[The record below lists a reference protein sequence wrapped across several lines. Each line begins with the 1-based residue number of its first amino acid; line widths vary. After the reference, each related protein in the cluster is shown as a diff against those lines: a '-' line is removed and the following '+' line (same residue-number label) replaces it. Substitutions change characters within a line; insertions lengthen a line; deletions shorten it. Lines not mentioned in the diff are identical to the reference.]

1 MKTIT
6 ANIRKVHAAV
16 WMVSALMLC
25 ACSADLT
32 NTTTPPE
39 EDEAAV
45 VDAIDVSGEATRAL
59 GMSLDEFSVSVYNVK
74 TGKLIVDGAH
84 YVSNGTGFTS
94 TPAWRMV
101 ATEMKAIGVSPTM
114 SILESVTVNA
124 DDAYYD
130 YTVPTTE
137 QTMLKIG
144 ANLSFTKKSVNNFLY
159 LKFVNALSLFTI
171 KARNELK
178 VEETVGTG
186 VDAQTVEHDVT
197 IYVKGITL
205 HNLQAK
211 GRFTYT
217 GDKTG
222 TWTPSNDTYYNY
234 TQEFPEKIQL
244 NTKTYVDVMDSV
256 FVLLPQS
263 PESNAW
269 APAGTDDAP
278 ESDAIS
284 VANTNHQVYIE
295 LRCSMTIERDGQTVY
310 VWGGENSYQ
319 PVYFPYIKKYCP
331 KAWNAINRQGT
342 YNLHF
347 VKGEALTSEGK
358 PIKPQT
364 EEEGDSF
371 ENAVFITVSPTDNG
385 DNDNVDDWEDP
396 QETVVNL

>member
-1 MKTIT
+1 
-6 ANIRKVHAAV
+6 
-16 WMVSALMLC
+16 
-25 ACSADLT
+25 
-32 NTTTPPE
+32 
-39 EDEAAV
+39 
-45 VDAIDVSGEATRAL
+45 
-59 GMSLDEFSVSVYNVK
+59 
-74 TGKLIVDGAH
+74 
-84 YVSNGTGFTS
+84 
-94 TPAWRMV
+94 MV

-114 SILESVTVNA
+114 DILENVTLNA
-124 DDAYYD
+124 DNAYYD

-144 ANLSFTKKSVNNFLY
+144 ANLSFTKKSVNNYLF

-178 VEETVGTG
+178 VEDNEGN
-186 VDAQTVEHDVT
+186 EFDVT

-205 HNLQAK
+205 HNLKAK

-222 TWTPSNDTYYNY
+222 TWAPYDDTYYNY
-234 TQEFPEKIQL
+234 TQDFPERVQL
-244 NTKTYVDVMDSV
+244 NTKTFVDVMDSV

-284 VANTNHQVYIE
+284 VADANHKVYIE
-295 LRCSMTIERDGQTVY
+295 LRCSMTTERDGQTVY
-310 VWGGENSYQ
+310 LWGSENSYQ

-342 YNLHF
+342 YNLKF
-347 VKGEALTSEGK
+347 IKGEALTAEGK

-364 EEEGDSF
+364 QDEGDSF
-371 ENAVFITVSPTDNG
+371 ENAVFITVSPTDEN
-385 DNDNVDDWEDP
+385 DNDYVDDWEDP
-396 QETVVNL
+396 GTGIEVQL

>member
-1 MKTIT
+1 MKTT
-6 ANIRKVHAAV
+6 TNIRKLYVAV
-16 WMVSALMLC
+16 WLVSALMLC
-25 ACSADLT
+25 ACSSELADMTL
-32 NTTTPPE
+32 PPE
-39 EDEAAV
+39 DNEPAV
-45 VDAIDVSGEATRAL
+45 VNAIDVSGETTRAS
-59 GMSLDEFSVSVYNVK
+59 GMTLEEFSVSVYNVK
-74 TGKLIVDGAH
+74 TGKFIANNAH
-84 YVSNGTGFTS
+84 YTQNASGGFTS

-114 SILESVTVNA
+114 DILENVTLNV
-124 DDAYYD
+124 DDAYFD

-144 ANLSFTKKSVNNFLY
+144 ANLSFTKKSVNNYLY

-178 VEETVGTG
+178 VEDETGE
-186 VDAQTVEHDVT
+186 QFDVT

-222 TWTPSNDTYYNY
+222 TWTASDDTYYNY
-234 TQEFPEKIQL
+234 SQDFPERVQL
-244 NTKTYVDVMDSV
+244 NTKTYVDVMNEV

-269 APAGTDDAP
+269 APAGTDNAP
-278 ESDAIS
+278 EEDAIS
-284 VANTNHQVYIE
+284 VADANHKVYIE
-295 LRCSMTIERDGQTVY
+295 LRCSMTTERDGQTVY
-310 VWGGENSYQ
+310 LWGGENSYQ
-319 PVYFPYIKKYCP
+319 PVYFPYVKKYCP

-347 VKGEALTSEGK
+347 VKGEALTAEGK

-364 EEEGDSF
+364 QDEGDTF
-371 ENAVFITVSPTDNG
+371 ENAVFITVSPTDAD
-385 DNDNVDDWEDP
+385 DNDWVDDWDEPEGIDV
-396 QETVVNL
+396 EL